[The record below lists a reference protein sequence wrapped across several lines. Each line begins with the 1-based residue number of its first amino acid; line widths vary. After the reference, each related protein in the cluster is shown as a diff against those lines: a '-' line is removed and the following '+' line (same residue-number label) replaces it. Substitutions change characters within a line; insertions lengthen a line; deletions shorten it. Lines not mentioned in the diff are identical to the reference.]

1 MLSKN
6 MDNKKITKQNFK
18 DKKKTTMFEM
28 ENTLYFTRS

>member
-18 DKKKTTMFEM
+18 DKKNYNVWDGKYSVF
-28 ENTLYFTRS
+28 Y